1 MPLNKSWHE
10 YNESLIERGRILM
23 DISFLGSDKR
33 ETKNMNKGKV
43 GAPFEYSCTYIQF
56 LAFLKIGFKIS
67 YRTVQGIVRGL
78 SDYIRIEEIHF
89 TQIRRRI
96 LKVKPSIGDLN
107 LDNNNDDDN
116 DDDKDKKP
124 ITLIVDASGLTITK
138 KGDYIEQ
145 KWIRKKKEFIKLHIA
160 VDAKSKKVV
169 SFRVTKG
176 NVHDSKKFS
185 PIIREV
191 SEQYD
196 IDKVYADKAH
206 DNRHSFNLLHNLN
219 IEPAINI
226 RKNASIKTKGCPIRR
241 DEVLL
246 IKKLGYERCKQ
257 LKDMGRRWI
266 AEIVFS
272 SLKRV
277 LGEDLLS
284 RKFKA
289 QKIEVGLKVMLYN
302 KFMSF

>member
-1 MPLNKSWHE
+1 
-10 YNESLIERGRILM
+10 
-23 DISFLGSDKR
+23 
-33 ETKNMNKGKV
+33 MNKGKV
-43 GAPFEYSCTYIQF
+43 GAPFEYSRAYIQF
-56 LAFLKIGFKIS
+56 LAFLKTGFKIS

-96 LKVKPSIGDLN
+96 LKIKPSVGNLN
-107 LDNNNDDDN
+107 LDNNDGNN
-116 DDDKDKKP
+116 P
-124 ITLIVDASGLTITK
+124 ITVIVDASGLTITK

-145 KWIRKKKEFIKLHIA
+145 KWIRKKKEFIKLHIT
-160 VDAKSKKVV
+160 VDAKSEKIV

-185 PIIREV
+185 PMIREI
-191 SEQYD
+191 SEGYD

-206 DNRHSFNLLHNLN
+206 DNRRSFNLLDNLN
-219 IEPAINI
+219 IEPAIQI
-226 RKNASIKTKGCPIRR
+226 RKNASIKTKGCPLRR

-246 IKKLGYERCKQ
+246 IRELGYERWKQ
-257 LKDMGRRWI
+257 LKDAGRRWI

-284 RKFKA
+284 KKFKA
-289 QKIEVGLKVMLYN
+289 QKVEAGLKVMLYN
-302 KFMSF
+302 KFISL

>member
-23 DISFLGSDKR
+23 DIGFLRSSTR
-33 ETKNMNKGKV
+33 EIKNMNKGKV
-43 GAPFEYSCTYIQF
+43 GAPFEYSRTYIQF
-56 LAFLKIGFKIS
+56 LAFLKTGFKIS

-96 LKVKPSIGDLN
+96 LKIKPSVGYLN
-107 LDNNNDDDN
+107 LDNNDGNN
-116 DDDKDKKP
+116 P
-124 ITLIVDASGLTITK
+124 ITVIVDASGLTITK

-160 VDAKSKKVV
+160 VDAKSEKIL

-176 NVHDSKKFS
+176 SVHDSKKFS
-185 PIIREV
+185 PMIREV
-191 SEQYD
+191 FKGYD
-196 IDKVYADKAH
+196 IDKVYDKAH
-206 DNRHSFNLLHNLN
+206 DNRRSFNLLDNLN
-219 IEPAINI
+219 IEPAIQI
-226 RKNASIKTKGCPIRR
+226 RKNASTKAKGCPLRR

-246 IKKLGYERCKQ
+246 IRELGYERWKQ
-257 LKDMGRRWI
+257 LKDAGRRWI
-266 AEIVFS
+266 VEIVFS

-284 RKFKA
+284 KKFKA
-289 QKIEVGLKVMLYN
+289 QKVEVGLKVMLYN
-302 KFMSF
+302 KFIGL